1 MAHTYRSPGP
11 VKDRPKECTCP
22 RHEDVCLIDGEECY
36 WAVSNCP
43 VHGWEGGEMAGV
55 GVKYINNEINRIEGE
70 NAALRL
76 QLAERGSE
84 LKALESRNAQLHDQ
98 VEYQAHE
105 IEDLRRQLEVALLP
119 TS

>member
-1 MAHTYRSPGP
+1 MSEGQPSDPFGLPNRGQPAC
-11 VKDRPKECTCP
+11 KTC
-22 RHEDVCLIDGEECY
+22 
-36 WAVSNCP
+36 
-43 VHGWEGGEMAGV
+43 
-55 GVKYINNEINRIEGE
+55 
-70 NAALRL
+70 AALRL

>member
-1 MAHTYRSPGP
+1 MST
-11 VKDRPKECTCP
+11 VKAETDRKVSSE
-22 RHEDVCLIDGEECY
+22 LLEE
-36 WAVSNCP
+36 VGMSK
-43 VHGWEGGEMAGV
+43 VIEEMALAEV
-55 GVKYINNEINRIEGE
+55 RELRSKTYDMEEEV
-70 NAALRL
+70 AALRK
-76 QLAERGSE
+76 QLAERDSE